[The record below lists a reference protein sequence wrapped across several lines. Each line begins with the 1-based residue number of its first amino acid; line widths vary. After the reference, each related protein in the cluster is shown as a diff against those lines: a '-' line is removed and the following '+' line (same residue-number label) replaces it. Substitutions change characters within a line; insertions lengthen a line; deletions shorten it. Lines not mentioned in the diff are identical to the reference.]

1 MKMAEAIAL
10 AFVVAL
16 IVPML
21 PSSTAVADSSCFVP
35 SCWVQVG
42 TVYPPDDQGP
52 NYVFAMTYANSANI
66 SLLGIV
72 FLVVHNSLGQTLEIS
87 TGSVVLAAGANG
99 TAFPVVF
106 GLAPGMYNGTYF
118 VISAAGTAM
127 SSASTLNFTVSP

>member
-1 MKMAEAIAL
+1 MKIAEVIAI

-16 IVPML
+16 IVPIL
-21 PSSTAVADSSCFVP
+21 PSSTASSCNL

-42 TVYPPDDQGP
+42 TVNPPDDQGP
-52 NYVFAMTYANSANI
+52 NYVFAMTYANSDNI

-106 GLAPGMYNGTYF
+106 GLAPGIYEGTYF
-118 VISAAGTAM
+118 VIQPAGTAI

>member
-1 MKMAEAIAL
+1 MKMGAVIAL
-10 AFVVAL
+10 ALVVAL
-16 IVPML
+16 IIPML
-21 PSSTAVADSSCFVP
+21 PNSTAVADSCYAP
-35 SCWVQVG
+35 SCWAQVG
-42 TVYPPDDQGP
+42 TVEPPDNQGP

-106 GLAPGMYNGTYF
+106 GLAPGTYQGTYF
-118 VISAAGTAM
+118 VISPAGTAM
-127 SSASTLNFTVSP
+127 SSTSTLNFTVSP